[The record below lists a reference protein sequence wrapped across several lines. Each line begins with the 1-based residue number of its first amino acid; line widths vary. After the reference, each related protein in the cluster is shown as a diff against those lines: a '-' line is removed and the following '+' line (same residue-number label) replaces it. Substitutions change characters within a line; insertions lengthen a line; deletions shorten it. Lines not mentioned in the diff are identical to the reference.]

1 MAARNFLTRHEG
13 DEWYTALVRGERDGW
28 RGLDEALV
36 ADLEISRTAQVGAAT
51 LSMTSVTDAHYGIVR
66 FFGIDTTQLKLFAFS
81 RKGLLKERRTA
92 VAPEKFVPVPPEAA
106 WLMAASLWASSRRS
120 ALTILV
126 LAGTL
131 LRPSGLCSIGA
142 SHVLAK
148 AEQPTPGNGVFRVV
162 GYEAKNQ
169 SAINR
174 RAGRGSAASAFDV
187 DVVGVLTAGAVVA
200 LARLAQSGDEANDGL
215 TSEAELRVVRKD
227 FASAFND
234 IHCGG
239 RRLADLANGQLYGL
253 RHGAASMLAR
263 RGATMDEIRSRGRWG
278 RRSKA
283 PEDHYVQ
290 PVLHATM
297 VRRLRASDK
306 PPRALLRQMLHE
318 LIEAAPTDLGEPTE
332 IDVLEVAVA
341 SLLG

>member
-1 MAARNFLTRHEG
+1 M
-13 DEWYTALVRGERDGW
+13 DGP
-28 RGLDEALV
+28 APP
-36 ADLEISRTAQVGAAT
+36 APVGAVVWT
-51 LSMTSVTDAHYGIVR
+51 
-66 FFGIDTTQLKLFAFS
+66 
-81 RKGLLKERRTA
+81 
-92 VAPEKFVPVPPEAA
+92 
-106 WLMAASLWASSRRS
+106 ASSRIESSADIGEIEARRRKVSFFEENEVADAWTRRRS
-120 ALTILV
+120 FAVDVCLV
-126 LAGTL
+126 PGNQTL
-131 LRPSGLCSIGA
+131 NP

-283 PEDHYVQ
+283 PEDYYVQ

-297 VRRLRASDK
+297 VRRLRAADK